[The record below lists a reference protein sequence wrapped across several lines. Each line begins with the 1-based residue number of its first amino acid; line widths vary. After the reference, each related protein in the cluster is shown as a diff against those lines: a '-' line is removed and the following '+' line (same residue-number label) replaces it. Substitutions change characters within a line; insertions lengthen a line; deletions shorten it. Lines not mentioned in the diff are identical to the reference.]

1 MSAGSTG
8 KRSVRV
14 AVSMLIAFSFFF
26 LLWGCATPHVDP
38 KLVAQFKPPVT
49 PTDQETMV
57 YVIRTSGFVGAAR
70 SVWVACNDHY
80 MAELASGSYAYFKV
94 PAGLNTINI
103 EQTGIPLAWNRVD
116 DRPGET
122 VFFKHEYTKGSLVEV
137 PRDQGITLVMLYE
150 QARKYKS
157 NEKSDRYQTGL
168 VNPGLLGLN
177 LMKAATEGTGF
188 ADTTGFATITFI
200 RPQGFVKEMPLS
212 VWDEKGWV
220 GSLNG
225 ETYFQIR
232 VPPGEHLFFCKGEAW
247 SACKADVEAGRHY
260 IVEVE
265 ISRGWQQADIHF
277 AEAKKAVQNGDVKE
291 WFGASAAMTRDEAV
305 VNASVQKRLEAAM
318 PLVRKAVE
326 MVADGGLTPIPVA
339 AMDGR

>member
-1 MSAGSTG
+1 MSAGRNGRKHLNATFL
-8 KRSVRV
+8 
-14 AVSMLIAFSFFF
+14 MLLAFALSFM
-26 LLWGCATPHVDP
+26 LWGCATTHVDP

-49 PTDQETMV
+49 PTEQETMV
-57 YVIRTSGFVGAAR
+57 YVIRISGFVGAAR

-103 EQTGIPLAWNRVD
+103 EQTGIPLAWNRID

-122 VFFKHEYTKGSLVEV
+122 VFFKHEYTKGTLEEV

-157 NEKSDRYQTGL
+157 NEKSDRYKTGL

-177 LMKAATEGTGF
+177 LMKAVPEGAGP
-188 ADTTGFATITFI
+188 ADTADFATITFI
-200 RPQGFVKEMPLS
+200 RPQDFVKEMPLS

-220 GSLNG
+220 GSLKG
-225 ETYFQIR
+225 ETYFQIQ

-247 SACKADVEAGRHY
+247 SACKADVQAGRHY
-260 IVEVE
+260 IVEVA

-277 AEAKKAVQNGDVKE
+277 AEAEKAVQNGDVEE
-291 WFGASAAMTRDEAV
+291 WFEACAGMTRDEAA
-305 VNASVQKRLEAAM
+305 VNASVQKRLEAAL
-318 PLVRKAVE
+318 PLVRKAAE
-326 MVADGGLTPIPVA
+326 MVAGGELTPIPVA